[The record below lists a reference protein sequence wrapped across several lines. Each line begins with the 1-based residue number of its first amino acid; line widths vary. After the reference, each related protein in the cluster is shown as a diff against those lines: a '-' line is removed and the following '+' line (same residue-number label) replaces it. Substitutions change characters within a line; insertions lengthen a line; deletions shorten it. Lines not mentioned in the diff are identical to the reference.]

1 LFPYSGGSSD
11 SHLIVYGTCSW
22 VADADYS
29 WITIDSGGSGVGM
42 NNIDFTVD
50 LNTGA
55 DRYGTIT
62 VTGRSLILNQAG
74 APGCTYIVSPAVA
87 PAYTSY
93 GGSGTFSVSAVGGC
107 NWTASSPDSWIMIYM
122 GASGSGNGTV
132 AYLVLPND
140 GIARNGTLTIEG
152 QTLYVHQDSGCTYA
166 LSYDGIGIASTGGT
180 PTVGVS
186 ASDITCAW
194 TATSNDTWITINS
207 GSNGTG
213 SGAVTY
219 TVAAYTGSART
230 GTMTI
235 EGQTFTVNQGN
246 SSLREDL
253 AAPVTTLISPAIP
266 GNPFLVTINIVN
278 NTGGNILT
286 IRPDCVNTNLML
298 TDAQGNIVIPN
309 DRLRGYAAPADLVT
323 IGPGNYPIT
332 CDLFEAYSPSA
343 FTESPQ
349 AYTLIATYANM
360 FTDPNYAMWTGVI
373 PSGTQQVFIG
383 LGPVVGSISVPV
395 DPVQIGST
403 VAVSASFTDPGAG
416 GTNTHSA
423 MWNWDGTT
431 SAGTVNENTGI
442 VTGSHTY
449 SAVGVYDI
457 ALTVTDSNSVSG
469 TGQPAS
475 VVVYDPSGSFVTGG
489 GWINSPVGAYR
500 VDTSLIGKATFGF
513 VSKYKKGA
521 TVPTGETEFQF
532 KIANLNFHSDSY
544 QWLVVAGIKAQYKGV
559 GTINGAGN
567 YGFILTAI
575 DGQIKGGGGTD
586 KFRIKIWDKNNNDNI
601 IYDNQIN
608 VPDDADPTTV
618 IGGGS
623 IIIHK

>member
-1 LFPYSGGSSD
+1 
-11 SHLIVYGTCSW
+11 
-22 VADADYS
+22 
-29 WITIDSGGSGVGM
+29 
-42 NNIDFTVD
+42 
-50 LNTGA
+50 
-55 DRYGTIT
+55 
-62 VTGRSLILNQAG
+62 
-74 APGCTYIVSPAVA
+74 
-87 PAYTSY
+87 
-93 GGSGTFSVSAVGGC
+93 
-107 NWTASSPDSWIMIYM
+107 
-122 GASGSGNGTV
+122 
-132 AYLVLPND
+132 
-140 GIARNGTLTIEG
+140 
-152 QTLYVHQDSGCTYA
+152 
-166 LSYDGIGIASTGGT
+166 
-180 PTVGVS
+180 
-186 ASDITCAW
+186 
-194 TATSNDTWITINS
+194 
-207 GSNGTG
+207 
-213 SGAVTY
+213 
-219 TVAAYTGSART
+219 
-230 GTMTI
+230 
-235 EGQTFTVNQGN
+235 
-246 SSLREDL
+246 
-253 AAPVTTLISPAIP
+253 
-266 GNPFLVTINIVN
+266 
-278 NTGGNILT
+278 
-286 IRPDCVNTNLML
+286 
-298 TDAQGNIVIPN
+298 
-309 DRLRGYAAPADLVT
+309 
-323 IGPGNYPIT
+323 
-332 CDLFEAYSPSA
+332 
-343 FTESPQ
+343 
-349 AYTLIATYANM
+349 
-360 FTDPNYAMWTGVI
+360 
-373 PSGTQQVFIG
+373 
-383 LGPVVGSISVPV
+383 VGSISVPV

-567 YGFILTAI
+567 CGFILTAI

>member
-1 LFPYSGGSSD
+1 MYYS
-11 SHLIVYGTCSW
+11 VYPNTGPPRTGTM
-22 VADADYS
+22 
-29 WITIDSGGSGVGM
+29 TIAGQT
-42 NNIDFTVD
+42 FTV
-50 LNTGA
+50 
-55 DRYGTIT
+55 
-62 VTGRSLILNQAG
+62 NQAG
-74 APGCTYIVSPAVA
+74 QQYNLNISRLGAGYGEETTNPIGTDCGPHCLKFDAGTVVTITALPNPDSTFVGWSGGGC
-87 PAYTSY
+87 
-93 GGSGTFSVSAVGGC
+93 SGTGTCVVTMNGDTTVSA
-107 NWTASSPDSWIMIYM
+107 TFTP
-122 GASGSGNGTV
+122 
-132 AYLVLPND
+132 
-140 GIARNGTLTIEG
+140 
-152 QTLYVHQDSGCTYA
+152 CTYA

-186 ASDITCAW
+186 ASDSSCPW
-194 TATSNDTWITINS
+194 TAVSNNSWITINS
-207 GSNGTG
+207 GSSGTG
-213 SGAVTY
+213 NGAVTY
-219 TVAAYTGSART
+219 TVAGPYTGAART

-235 EGQTFTVNQGN
+235 EGQPFTVTQGN
-246 SSLREDL
+246 SNLREDL
-253 AAPVTTLISPAIP
+253 VAPPTNIDSYAVP
-266 GNPFLVTINIVN
+266 GNPFLVTITIVN

-309 DRLRGYAAPADLVT
+309 DRLRGYAAPADLVS
-323 IGPGNYPIT
+323 IGPGPGGYPIT

-349 AYTLIATYANM
+349 TYTLMATYANM

-373 PSGTQQVFIG
+373 PSGTQQVIIG
-383 LGPVVGSISVPV
+383 LGPVVGSVSVPV

-567 YGFILTAI
+567 CGFILTAI